1 MLSKVSRSLT
11 SNILGSEASS
21 LKAIVC
27 FNTTAKRD
35 FSIDQIGKRHA
46 KPYDYKNK
54 KYGLLGQI
62 FDSTLNRLGDNSLII
77 TVDGNFGSGKSEF
90 AQQLAKD
97 IDFKYAREPDLNTH
111 LYEQVNGENTRDI
124 INEIVGDNQRFR
136 IDSLEE
142 WHKSPSF
149 KSTIALQ
156 HNFYNIRWMQFRTA
170 LLHLMSTGQGV
181 VLERSVFSDA
191 VIGQSLYDNNFLSDE
206 AFRFYLRDLVPNTI
220 EELWRPHVMI
230 YLDKSP
236 EECLKNIKEKG
247 KPFEKES
254 KVYTLDF
261 LRSMDKNYKK
271 NFLPGMRNE
280 LHVLS
285 YDAKDANS
293 DRVTE
298 DLELLDFED
307 QTKFND
313 WRIRRETTI
322 NTYRRILSDYQNC
335 VALLK
340 APNSYVDVP
349 EYLLYGEDLAK
360 LGKKLGENEKYAS
373 VESASVFGPAMK
385 NISARDWL

>member
-11 SNILGSEASS
+11 SNLLGSEASS

-27 FNTTAKRD
+27 FNITAKRD

-54 KYGLLGQI
+54 KYGLLGQV

-97 IDFKYAREPDLNTH
+97 IDFKYAREPDLNAH
-111 LYEQVNGENTRDI
+111 LYEQINGENTRDI
-124 INEIVGDNQRFR
+124 INGIVGDNQRFR

-142 WHKSPSF
+142 WHKNPSF

-206 AFRFYLRDLVPNTI
+206 GIFNNKNSLFR
-220 EELWRPHVMI
+220 
-230 YLDKSP
+230 
-236 EECLKNIKEKG
+236 
-247 KPFEKES
+247 
-254 KVYTLDF
+254 
-261 LRSMDKNYKK
+261 
-271 NFLPGMRNE
+271 
-280 LHVLS
+280 
-285 YDAKDANS
+285 
-293 DRVTE
+293 
-298 DLELLDFED
+298 
-307 QTKFND
+307 
-313 WRIRRETTI
+313 
-322 NTYRRILSDYQNC
+322 
-335 VALLK
+335 
-340 APNSYVDVP
+340 
-349 EYLLYGEDLAK
+349 
-360 LGKKLGENEKYAS
+360 
-373 VESASVFGPAMK
+373 
-385 NISARDWL
+385 

>member
-11 SNILGSEASS
+11 SNLLGSEASS

-27 FNTTAKRD
+27 FNITAKRD

-97 IDFKYAREPDLNTH
+97 IDFKYARQPDLNAH

-124 INEIVGDNQRFR
+124 INEIVGDNKRFH

-142 WHKSPSF
+142 WHKNPSF

-220 EELWRPHVMI
+220 AELWRPHVMI

-236 EECLKNIKEKG
+236 EECLKSIKEKG

-254 KVYTLDF
+254 KVYNLDF
-261 LRSMDKNYKK
+261 LKSMEKNYKK
-271 NFLPGMRNE
+271 NFIPGMRNE
-280 LHVLS
+280 LHVLT
-285 YDAKDANS
+285 YDANDVSS

-298 DLELLDFED
+298 DLEMLDFED

-360 LGKKLGENEKYAS
+360 LGKMLGENEKYAS
-373 VESASVFGPAMK
+373 VENASVFGPAQK
-385 NISARDWL
+385 NISTRDWL